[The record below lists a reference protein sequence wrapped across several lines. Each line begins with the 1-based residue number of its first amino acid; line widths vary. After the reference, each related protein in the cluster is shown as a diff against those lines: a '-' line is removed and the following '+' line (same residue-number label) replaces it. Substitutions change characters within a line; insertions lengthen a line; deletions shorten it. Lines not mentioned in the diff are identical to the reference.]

1 MGVAASHVDLLWH
14 LVADSRGLS
23 GLCMQPLELHI
34 CHILILIVVGVQA
47 LTVRM
52 GSSLRHLVHP
62 GQGLTMALSLSEA
75 VWMAVFK
82 HGLLRE
88 SRIFRNVETVC
99 IGLPITRQS
108 LGLVWDGWLTVPAV
122 AGMACLLLLS
132 RLLMLEG
139 RILRESKVHFILMGG

>member
-1 MGVAASHVDLLWH
+1 
-14 LVADSRGLS
+14 
-23 GLCMQPLELHI
+23 
-34 CHILILIVVGVQA
+34 
-47 LTVRM
+47 
-52 GSSLRHLVHP
+52 
-62 GQGLTMALSLSEA
+62 MALSLSEA

-99 IGLPITRQS
+99 VGLPITRQS
-108 LGLVWDGWLTVPAV
+108 LRLVWDGWFTVPAV
-122 AGMACLLLLS
+122 AGMTSLLLLS